1 MTTEWKW
8 NGARWWK
15 ADLHAHTPASEDYGK
30 GHDQDILRNRTAK
43 EWLLDYMRA
52 KIDCVAITDH
62 NSGEW
67 VDSLKT
73 ALEEMEEEKPDG
85 FRPVWLFPGVEISVN
100 GGAHLLA
107 IFGSDKTTADI
118 TSLLGAVGM
127 KGERG
132 SSDSVTSRSLS
143 DVVEAV
149 VSADGIPIPA
159 HADKESGL
167 FRETGGNTL
176 KQVLECEDVFAVELM
191 DPEYEKPQLYHAE
204 NPCWTE
210 IIGSDSHHPSGKEGN
225 RYPGSHFT
233 WVKMGI
239 PGIEG
244 LRLAL
249 LDGRLSVR
257 RSDSQET
264 DDPNKHPSLAL
275 ESIEVSDARY
285 LGRSTPF
292 TMKFNPRLNSLI
304 GGRGTGK
311 STIVEFLRIVLR
323 RQDELPVALK
333 TEFEQYSKAYRNRE
347 DSGLLTEETKIRVIY
362 RKNGFPFRIQWNYA
376 GTLDSIEQ
384 QVEGEW
390 RRAEGQVRQR
400 FPVRI
405 CSQKQ
410 IFQMAKTPL
419 ALLRVIDEV
428 SEIDRHSWVR
438 EWKEKSAQFLSLRA
452 ETRKLEAGLAEESL
466 LRGELADVK
475 HRLTDFEK
483 SGYADVLQS
492 FQKRSRQR
500 QSLEAWEENWAY
512 AGKRLREVADKIV
525 PGPLDRADF
534 NPESEPDAE
543 LSKNADKVSGSM
555 NELRES
561 VKLIALK
568 ADEVLADWREN
579 MDKSSWKRSVE
590 GAERQYEELKKDMER
605 EKGEG
610 LSDYGQSV
618 RRRQEIEDLLLE
630 LKEREKQARE
640 LKRKADECLR
650 QMVEIRRNLTES
662 RKRFLERVLSQNR
675 YVSIRVVPYGARET
689 VETELRELLQRETGF
704 EKDIGGLIEKLY
716 LAAESGEDVERNLAD
731 VKDSIRRLAS
741 DRDGSEPTTDKR
753 FATHLSKLA
762 PEAMDRLDLWFPE
775 DSLDVRYSAT
785 GDGKDL
791 KSIQEGSPGQKTA
804 AILAFLLSYGEEPLI
819 MDQPEDDLDNRLIYD
834 LIVTQLRAAKLHR
847 QVIVVTHNANMVVN
861 GDAELI
867 VTLKARGGQTWEE
880 CCGCLQQKEVRN
892 TICAVMEGG
901 KEAFENRYRRLALE
915 RRDG

>member
-1 MTTEWKW
+1 MMTEWKW

-15 ADLHAHTPASEDYGK
+15 ADLHAHTPASKDYGK
-30 GHDQDILRNRTAK
+30 GRDQDILRNRTAK

-52 KIDCVAITDH
+52 EIDCVAITDH

-67 VDSLKT
+67 IDGLKT

-85 FRPVWLFPGVEISVN
+85 FRPVRLFPGVEISVS
-100 GGAHLLA
+100 GGVHLLA

-118 TSLLGAVGM
+118 TSLLGAVGV

-132 SSDSVTSRSLS
+132 SSDSVANRSLS
-143 DVVEAV
+143 EVIEAV

-191 DPEYEKPQLYHAE
+191 DPEYKKPQLYHAE
-204 NPCWTE
+204 SLCWTE
-210 IIGSDSHHPSGKEGN
+210 IIGSDSHHPGGKEGN

-233 WVKMGI
+233 WVKMEI

-257 RSDSQET
+257 RSDSRGT
-264 DDPNKHPSLAL
+264 GDPNEPPSLAL

-285 LGRSTPF
+285 LGRSNPF
-292 TMKFNPRLNSLI
+292 TMKFNPWLNSLI

-311 STIVEFLRIVLR
+311 STVVEFLRIVLR
-323 RQDELPVALK
+323 RQEELPAALK
-333 TEFEQYSKAYRNRE
+333 TEFEQYSKVCLDRE
-347 DSGLLTEETKIRVIY
+347 DSGLLTEETKIRVTY
-362 RKNGFPFRIQWNYA
+362 RKNGLPYRIQWNYA
-376 GTLDSIEQ
+376 GNLDSIEQ

-428 SEIDRHSWVR
+428 SEIDRHSWTR

-452 ETRKLEAGLAEESL
+452 ETRKLEAGLAEKSL
-466 LRGELADVK
+466 LKGELADVK

-500 QSLEAWEENWAY
+500 QSVDAWEENWAD

-534 NPESEPDAE
+534 NPESESDAE
-543 LSKNADKVSGSM
+543 LSENADKASGGM

-561 VKLIALK
+561 IELIALK
-568 ADEVLADWREN
+568 ADEVLADWRED
-579 MDKSSWKRSVE
+579 MDKSSWKRSIE
-590 GAERQYEELKKDMER
+590 DAEQRYEELKRNMER
-605 EKGEG
+605 GKGEG
-610 LSDYGQSV
+610 PSDYRQSV
-618 RRRQEIEDLLLE
+618 QRRQEIEDLLLE
-630 LKEREKQARE
+630 LEEREKRARE
-640 LKRKADECLR
+640 LRRKADECLR

-662 RKRFLERVLSQNR
+662 RKRFLERVLNQNR
-675 YVSIRVVPYGARET
+675 YVSIRIDPYGARET

-704 EKDIGGLIEKLY
+704 EKDMGGLIEKLY
-716 LAAESGEDVERNLAD
+716 LDGEDVERNLAD
-731 VKDSIRRLAS
+731 VKDRIGKLAS
-741 DRDGSEPTTDKR
+741 GRGDSEPTTDKR

-785 GDGKDL
+785 GDGKGL

-834 LIVTQLRAAKLHR
+834 LIVAQLRAAKLHR
-847 QVIVVTHNANMVVN
+847 QVIVVTHNANIVVN

-867 VTLKARGGQTWEE
+867 VALKAQGGQTWKE
-880 CCGCLQQKEVRN
+880 CCGSLQRKEVRN
-892 TICAVMEGG
+892 TVCAVMEGG
-901 KEAFENRYRRLALE
+901 EEAFENRYRRLALE
-915 RRDG
+915 RRDV